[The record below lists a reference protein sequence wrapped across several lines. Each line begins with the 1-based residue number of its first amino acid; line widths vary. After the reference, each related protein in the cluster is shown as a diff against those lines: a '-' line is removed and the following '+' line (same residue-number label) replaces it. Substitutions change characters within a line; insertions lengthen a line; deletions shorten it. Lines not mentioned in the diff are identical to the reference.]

1 MITEQQIIKVTR
13 YSFQNFKIKLLEMK
27 STISKMRNSTGG
39 LKTNQL
45 PLANLK
51 GEFMKETIEF
61 NSLPRMQHKVMSYKE
76 VKI

>member
-1 MITEQQIIKVTR
+1 
-13 YSFQNFKIKLLEMK
+13 MK
-27 STISKMRNSTGG
+27 TTISKLRNLIDG
-39 LKTNQL
+39 LKTNQP

-76 VKI
+76 MKI

>member
-1 MITEQQIIKVTR
+1 
-13 YSFQNFKIKLLEMK
+13 MK

>member
-1 MITEQQIIKVTR
+1 
-13 YSFQNFKIKLLEMK
+13 MK
-27 STISKMRNSTGG
+27 STISKMRNSTDG

-61 NSLPRMQHKVMSYKE
+61 NSLPRMQHKVMSSKE
-76 VKI
+76 MKI